1 GVVLGDEA
9 LRLAE
14 SVAHP
19 PSMISACWA
28 LGRLWRMR
36 GELARAFPLLTRG
49 VELSKMWHIRL
60 WTAGLVE
67 ALGLAQLGGAQV
79 SEALATLTQAVEIH
93 ESMRGTAALSVRVMT
108 LGQVYLAMG
117 RLEDADGLARRS
129 LELALKHGERGHEAY
144 AHWLVGAVAGHA

>member
-1 GVVLGDEA
+1 EQLRGDLVWDRLGLPYIPSIHSRAWLVLCLTELGVFDEGVVLGDEA

-19 PSMISACWA
+19 PSMISAWWA

-36 GELARAFPLLTRG
+36 GELARALPLLTRG

-60 WTAGLVE
+60 WTAGLGE
-67 ALGLAQLGGAQV
+67 ALGLAQLGAGQV

-108 LGQVYLAMG
+108 L
-117 RLEDADGLARRS
+117 
-129 LELALKHGERGHEAY
+129 
-144 AHWLVGAVAGHA
+144 